1 MKSSRS
7 NLPQIGRERG
17 LMLTKCDGSLCYQT
31 VSGFDHVD
39 SKSIREVDRE
49 SLAA

>member
-1 MKSSRS
+1 
-7 NLPQIGRERG
+7 
-17 LMLTKCDGSLCYQT
+17 MLTKCDGSLCRQI

-39 SKSIREVDRE
+39 SKSIREFDRG